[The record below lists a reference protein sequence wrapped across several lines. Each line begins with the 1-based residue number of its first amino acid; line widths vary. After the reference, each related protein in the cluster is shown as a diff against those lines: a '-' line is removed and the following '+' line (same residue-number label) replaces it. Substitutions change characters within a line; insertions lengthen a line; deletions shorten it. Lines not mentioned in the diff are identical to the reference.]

1 MAPPTVRHTP
11 GGSTLVK
18 GAQLMRIL
26 PEPDHAGS
34 HALRVAL
41 YARVSTEAQV
51 REGYGLSYQE
61 EQLRGFAEA
70 NGHRIVEVVAE
81 PGVSRTELP
90 APASTGCASLPG
102 ADK

>member
-1 MAPPTVRHTP
+1 MSDRMAPPTVRHTP

-41 YARVSTEAQV
+41 YARVSTEA
-51 REGYGLSYQE
+51 
-61 EQLRGFAEA
+61 
-70 NGHRIVEVVAE
+70 
-81 PGVSRTELP
+81 
-90 APASTGCASLPG
+90 
-102 ADK
+102 